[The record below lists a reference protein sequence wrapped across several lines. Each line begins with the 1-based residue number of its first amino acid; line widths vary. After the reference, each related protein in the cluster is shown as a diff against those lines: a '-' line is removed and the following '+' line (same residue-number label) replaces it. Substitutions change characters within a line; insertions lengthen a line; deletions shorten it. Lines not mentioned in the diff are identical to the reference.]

1 MSANTLRLYRTALR
15 SSTRSA
21 YTSTT
26 PVTASSATSANVAT
40 SSSFSGS
47 SVTYQHA
54 QFPISSVRSTSRDFS
69 TTSYALAS
77 EAPKSHWEQRGW
89 QSEKPL
95 FERLQQNPEA
105 FAAIE
110 NLANLIKK
118 KTGVSLQSG
127 EPPSMSVMVA
137 LVRDPEMREAAERL
151 MKVLRDSGVEVDPQ
165 AAFRALQMMGGEG
178 FEGNIELN
186 ALHEAMRKSEGD
198 GSDDGDKGKK

>member
-1 MSANTLRLYRTALR
+1 MNANTLKLYRTAWR
-15 SSTRSA
+15 SSARTA

-26 PVTASSATSANVAT
+26 PVTVPNNGASAAVASASSC
-40 SSSFSGS
+40 SGS
-47 SVTYQHA
+47 AAQH
-54 QFPISSVRSTSRDFS
+54 QFPVSSLRSTSRALS
-69 TTSYALAS
+69 TTSFVRAS

-89 QSEKPL
+89 QSEKPM

-110 NLANLIKK
+110 NLANLIQK

-151 MKVLRDSGVEVDPQ
+151 MKVLRASGIEVDPQ

-178 FEGNIELN
+178 FEGNMEIN
-186 ALHEAMRKSEGD
+186 ALHEAMRKAEGD
-198 GSDDGDKGKK
+198 GSDEGDKGKK